1 MPFEVEI
8 KVRLHESID
17 EMKAKLAEVGA
28 KWEVKLEHIDAYYL
42 MPDGLRNFAQT
53 DEALRIRA
61 IKQEG
66 EEDKAD
72 ITYKGKKL
80 RGDTKTREEIVV
92 NLSSAEKMGQ
102 ILEHLGFTN
111 AYTIHK
117 WREMYTH
124 DFQGETIEIT
134 VDEVEHLPD
143 PYMELELTANTQEE
157 INSKQAVL
165 FEFLKEIGYRRK
177 DSERLSY
184 LELVMMQ
191 FGVKF

>member
-17 EMKAKLAEVGA
+17 EIKAKLAEIGA
-28 KWEVKLEHIDAYYL
+28 KWEVKLEHIDAYFL
-42 MPDGLRNFAQT
+42 MPEGFRNFAQT

-61 IKQEG
+61 VRQEG
-66 EEDKAD
+66 EEEKAD
-72 ITYKGKKL
+72 FTYKGKKL

-92 NLSSAEKMGQ
+92 KVSSAEKMGQ

-117 WREMYTH
+117 QREMFTYEY
-124 DFQGETIEIT
+124 QGETIEIT

-143 PYMELELTANTQEE
+143 PYMEVELTAATQDE
-157 INSKQAVL
+157 INAKQAVL

-191 FGVKF
+191 LGVKF

>member
-17 EMKAKLAEVGA
+17 EMKAKLTVVGA
-28 KWEVKLEHIDAYYL
+28 KWEVKLEHVDDYYL
-42 MPDGLRNFAQT
+42 MPEGFRNFAET

-61 IKQEG
+61 VKQEG
-66 EEDKAD
+66 EDEKAD

-80 RGDTKTREEIVV
+80 RGDTKTREEIIVK
-92 NLSSAEKMGQ
+92 LSSAEKMGG

-117 WREMYTH
+117 WREIFSHEYN
-124 DFQGETIEIT
+124 GETIEIT
-134 VDEVEHLPD
+134 VDQIEHLPD
-143 PYMELELTANTQEE
+143 PYMELELYAATEEE
-157 INSKQAVL
+157 INAKQGLL
-165 FEFLKEIGYRRK
+165 FEFLKELGYRRK

-191 FGVKF
+191 LGVKI